1 VLIFDYSDLEFHGPV
16 KVAMYKVNMIDTV
29 SGEAEVLRLLT
40 GYVAE
45 RLFTPRQRASLD
57 IIINATRRAVRVPVS
72 RAMLLPQKSGF
83 GSRPPTAFTMTVST
97 AAGIRDAGQVIAH
110 EMLHISQV
118 INGRLVLSRKTRK
131 IDRQKMKVEL
141 ACWMGG
147 KPVIVDQLPWHTRP
161 WEIEACHWQAL
172 LVDEFLTLA
181 SGNQPF
187 LQLQKPGKQRLAL
200 FAANLPAVA
209 AAHGRDKDLAGPI
222 LADNAKN
229 GQCANGS
236 GANGDTV
243 NGHTVKGFD
252 ISSYGINGHAGN
264 GHDGNGYSG
273 NGHAG
278 PESVP
283 NGHTPA
289 SEAADLADG
298 MLQITVPGLDTPRAL
313 EQGALVA
320 KRQDLQSRG
329 LLRSSA

>member
-1 VLIFDYSDLEFHGPV
+1 
-16 KVAMYKVNMIDTV
+16 M
-29 SGEAEVLRLLT
+29 
-40 GYVAE
+40 
-45 RLFTPRQRASLD
+45 
-57 IIINATRRAVRVPVS
+57 
-72 RAMLLPQKSGF
+72 
-83 GSRPPTAFTMTVST
+83 
-97 AAGIRDAGQVIAH
+97 
-110 EMLHISQV
+110 
-118 INGRLVLSRKTRK
+118 
-131 IDRQKMKVEL
+131 
-141 ACWMGG
+141 
-147 KPVIVDQLPWHTRP
+147 
-161 WEIEACHWQAL
+161 

-209 AAHGRDKDLAGPI
+209 VAHGRDKDLAGPI
-222 LADNAKN
+222 LADDAKN

-236 GANGDTV
+236 GAK
-243 NGHTVKGFD
+243 GHTVKGFD

>member
-1 VLIFDYSDLEFHGPV
+1 
-16 KVAMYKVNMIDTV
+16 M
-29 SGEAEVLRLLT
+29 
-40 GYVAE
+40 
-45 RLFTPRQRASLD
+45 
-57 IIINATRRAVRVPVS
+57 
-72 RAMLLPQKSGF
+72 
-83 GSRPPTAFTMTVST
+83 
-97 AAGIRDAGQVIAH
+97 
-110 EMLHISQV
+110 
-118 INGRLVLSRKTRK
+118 
-131 IDRQKMKVEL
+131 
-141 ACWMGG
+141 
-147 KPVIVDQLPWHTRP
+147 
-161 WEIEACHWQAL
+161 

-181 SGNQPF
+181 SGNEPF

-252 ISSYGINGHAGN
+252 ISKYGINGHAGN
-264 GHDGNGYSG
+264 GHAGNGYSG
-273 NGHAG
+273 NGHVG

-289 SEAADLADG
+289 SEAAGLADG
-298 MLQITVPGLDTPRAL
+298 MLQITVPGLDTQRAL

-329 LLRSSA
+329 LPRNSA

>member
-1 VLIFDYSDLEFHGPV
+1 
-16 KVAMYKVNMIDTV
+16 
-29 SGEAEVLRLLT
+29 
-40 GYVAE
+40 
-45 RLFTPRQRASLD
+45 
-57 IIINATRRAVRVPVS
+57 
-72 RAMLLPQKSGF
+72 MLLPQKSGF
-83 GSRPPTAFTMTVST
+83 GSRLPTAFTMTVST

>member
-1 VLIFDYSDLEFHGPV
+1 
-16 KVAMYKVNMIDTV
+16 MIDTV

-236 GANGDTV
+236 GANG
-243 NGHTVKGFD
+243 HTVKGFD
-252 ISSYGINGHAGN
+252 IRSYGINGHAGN

>member
-16 KVAMYKVNMIDTV
+16 KVAMYKVNVIDTV

-252 ISSYGINGHAGN
+252 ISSYGINGH
-264 GHDGNGYSG
+264 DGNGYSG

>member
-1 VLIFDYSDLEFHGPV
+1 MLIFDYSDLEFHGPV
-16 KVAMYKVNMIDTV
+16 KVAMYKVNVIDTV

-252 ISSYGINGHAGN
+252 ISSYGINGH
-264 GHDGNGYSG
+264 DGNGYSG

-320 KRQDLQSRG
+320 KRQDLQSLG

>member
-1 VLIFDYSDLEFHGPV
+1 
-16 KVAMYKVNMIDTV
+16 
-29 SGEAEVLRLLT
+29 
-40 GYVAE
+40 
-45 RLFTPRQRASLD
+45 
-57 IIINATRRAVRVPVS
+57 
-72 RAMLLPQKSGF
+72 MLLPQKSGF

-209 AAHGRDKDLAGPI
+209 AAHGRDKDLAAPI
-222 LADNAKN
+222 LADDAKN

-236 GANGDTV
+236 GAKGHTV

-252 ISSYGINGHAGN
+252 ISSYGINGHA
-264 GHDGNGYSG
+264 GNGYSG

-329 LLRSSA
+329 RLRSSA

>member
-1 VLIFDYSDLEFHGPV
+1 
-16 KVAMYKVNMIDTV
+16 
-29 SGEAEVLRLLT
+29 
-40 GYVAE
+40 
-45 RLFTPRQRASLD
+45 
-57 IIINATRRAVRVPVS
+57 
-72 RAMLLPQKSGF
+72 
-83 GSRPPTAFTMTVST
+83 
-97 AAGIRDAGQVIAH
+97 
-110 EMLHISQV
+110 
-118 INGRLVLSRKTRK
+118 
-131 IDRQKMKVEL
+131 MKVEL

-147 KPVIVDQLPWHTRP
+147 KPVIVDQMPWHTRP

-200 FAANLPAVA
+200 FAASLPAVA
-209 AAHGRDKDLAGPI
+209 VAHGRDKDLAGPV
-222 LADNAKN
+222 LADDAKN

-236 GANGDTV
+236 GANGHTVKGHTV
-243 NGHTVKGFD
+243 NGHAVNGFD

-264 GHDGNGYSG
+264 GHAGNGHAGNGYSG

-278 PESVP
+278 PESLP

-298 MLQITVPGLDTPRAL
+298 VLQITVPGLDTPRAL

>member
-1 VLIFDYSDLEFHGPV
+1 MLIFDYSDLEFHGPV
-16 KVAMYKVNMIDTV
+16 KVAMYKVNVIDTV

-264 GHDGNGYSG
+264 GYSG